1 MNLPNLDLIQNT
13 DDSPEAEDFDAPE
26 NQPPVDLDDDDWAQ
40 MPMQGKPNQKPED
53 MLGNTLNEISSSE
66 NHNTKVADLVADS
79 AMRASL
85 TKNMSNVSEK
95 TARTK
100 RPWTLQEDEQLT
112 VKISNMGGARQWK
125 KISQEMVNRT
135 DQQCM

>member
-1 MNLPNLDLIQNT
+1 MNLPNLDPLQNT
-13 DDSPEAEDFDAPE
+13 DDSPEAGNFDAPE
-26 NQPPVDLDDDDWAQ
+26 NPPPVDDNDWAQ

-53 MLGNTLNEISSSE
+53 MLGNTLNEIGSSE

-85 TKNMSNVSEK
+85 TKNVSGVSEK

-100 RPWTLQEDEQLT
+100 RPWSNQEDEQLT
-112 VKISNMGGARQWK
+112 QLINNMGGARQWK

>member
-1 MNLPNLDLIQNT
+1 MNLPNLDPIQNT

-26 NQPPVDLDDDDWAQ
+26 SQPPVDLDDDDWAQ
-40 MPMQGKPNQKPED
+40 MLMQGKPNQKPED

-85 TKNMSNVSEK
+85 TKNMSGVSEK

-100 RPWTLQEDEQLT
+100 RPWTHQEDEQLT
-112 VKISNMGGARQWK
+112 VLINNMGGARQWK